1 MRPTLSESRDRPS
14 SDLCPWPSS
23 RLQGHPQTCRSSII
37 RRPEGIPDRS
47 DSDPDGSTLC
57 PNFYLKNLL
66 MLLGYYPVQRWL
78 QWLSL
83 KGRPLRGMPCLGLEL
98 HPWKDSPHP
107 PFSFLDQG
115 GDGRYFLLILPS
127 RSSKPSTL
135 PSHTPQLLEE
145 RSCPG
150 PSSERM
156 GACLGGQGECHICCS
171 PGL

>member
-1 MRPTLSESRDRPS
+1 MRPTLSESRARLS
-14 SDLCPWPSS
+14 SGLCPWHSS

-37 RRPEGIPDRS
+37 RRPDGTPDRS

-66 MLLGYYPVQRWL
+66 MLLGHFPVQRWL

-83 KGRPLRGMPCLGLEL
+83 KCRPLRGMPCLGLEL
-98 HPWKDSPHP
+98 HLWKDGPHP
-107 PFSFLDQG
+107 PFSSPQG
-115 GDGRYFLLILPS
+115 GDGRCFLLTLPS

-135 PSHTPQLLEE
+135 PPHTPQLLEE

-150 PSSERM
+150 PCSERM
-156 GACLGGQGECHICCS
+156 GACLGGQGECHTRCS